1 MLVPYARKNHNV
13 SNFNPF
19 HDFDELERAFFSDNA
34 LGEFKADI
42 QEDGDNFVLE
52 ADLPGFK
59 KEDIHVDVADDR
71 LTVSAERH
79 SNYEDK
85 DKKGNYLRC
94 ERSYGSYA
102 RSFDISG
109 IDAAGIKA
117 AYADGV
123 PARDAAEA
131 EGSPRLVQT
140 AGDRITDRSSTASR
154 ANSCPSAP

>member
-1 MLVPYARKNHNV
+1 MLPSIFSENLFDDFFDNTFDKN
-13 SNFNPF
+13 FFGAANPLYGK
-19 HDFDELERAFFSDNA
+19 HAKNLMKTDVKQNETSYKLA
-34 LGEFKADI
+34 I
-42 QEDGDNFVLE
+42 
-52 ADLPGFK
+52 DLPGFK
-59 KEDIHVDVADDR
+59 KEDIHVDIADDR

-109 IDAAGIKA
+109 IDATGIKA

-123 PARDAAEA
+123 LRVTLPKQKEVPASSR
-131 EGSPRLVQT
+131 RLE
-140 AGDRITDRSSTASR
+140 IE
-154 ANSCPSAP
+154 

>member
-1 MLVPYARKNHNV
+1 MLPSIFGENLFDDFFTDPFGMMVMPQRHDPLYGKHSKNLMKTDV
-13 SNFNPF
+13 RETADSY
-19 HDFDELERAFFSDNA
+19 EL
-34 LGEFKADI
+34 DI
-42 QEDGDNFVLE
+42 
-52 ADLPGFK
+52 DLPGFK
-59 KEDIHVDVADDR
+59 KEDIHVDIADDR

-109 IDAAGIKA
+109 IDATGIKA

-123 PARDAAEA
+123 LRVTLPKQKEVPASSR
-131 EGSPRLVQT
+131 RLE
-140 AGDRITDRSSTASR
+140 IE
-154 ANSCPSAP
+154 

>member
-1 MLVPYARKNHNV
+1 MFEMRPYRRNSMSAW
-13 SNFNPF
+13 NPF
-19 HDFDELERAFFSDNA
+19 SEMEEMERRLFNNDFFSGRGLA
-34 LGEFKADI
+34 EFKTDI
-42 QEDGDNFVLE
+42 TDEGDYYELK

-59 KEDIHVDVADDR
+59 KEDIHVDIADDR

-109 IDAAGIKA
+109 IDATGIKA

-123 PARDAAEA
+123 LRVTLPKQKEVPASSR
-131 EGSPRLVQT
+131 RLE
-140 AGDRITDRSSTASR
+140 IE
-154 ANSCPSAP
+154 

>member
-1 MLVPYARKNHNV
+1 MLVPYNRKNHSV
-13 SNFNPF
+13 YNPF
-19 HDFDELERAFFSDNA
+19 QDFDDLERAFFSDRS
-34 LGEFKADI
+34 LGELKTYIKDT
-42 QEDGDNFVLE
+42 GDSYTLE

-59 KEDIHVDVADDR
+59 KEDIHVDIADDR

-117 AYADGV
+117 AYSDGV
-123 PARDAAEA
+123 LRVTLPKQKEVPASSR
-131 EGSPRLVQT
+131 RLE
-140 AGDRITDRSSTASR
+140 IE
-154 ANSCPSAP
+154 

>member
-1 MLVPYARKNHNV
+1 MLVPYNRKNHSV
-13 SNFNPF
+13 YNPF
-19 HDFDELERAFFSDNA
+19 QDFDDLERAFFSDRS
-34 LGEFKADI
+34 LGELKTDI
-42 QEDGDNFVLE
+42 KDTGDSYTLE

-59 KEDIHVDVADDR
+59 KEDIHVDIADDR

-109 IDAAGIKA
+109 IDATGIKA

-123 PARDAAEA
+123 LRVTLPKQKEVPASSR
-131 EGSPRLVQT
+131 RLE
-140 AGDRITDRSSTASR
+140 IE
-154 ANSCPSAP
+154 

>member
-1 MLVPYARKNHNV
+1 MEELSMLPSIFGENL
-13 SNFNPF
+13 
-19 HDFDELERAFFSDNA
+19 FDDFFSDPFEMMVPTRNA
-34 LGEFKADI
+34 LYGKHGKNLMKTDVRETENSYELDI
-42 QEDGDNFVLE
+42 
-52 ADLPGFK
+52 DLPGFK
-59 KEDIHVDVADDR
+59 KEDIHVDIADDR

-109 IDAAGIKA
+109 IDATGIKA

-123 PARDAAEA
+123 LRVTLPKQKEVPASSR
-131 EGSPRLVQT
+131 RLE
-140 AGDRITDRSSTASR
+140 IE
-154 ANSCPSAP
+154 